1 MLRIKY
7 RDNDFQRPFQQACEE
22 FLSWHGRATFNHKEG
37 AQALTNLITNVPL
50 EEIRKSIV
58 MGAWASYVMEDA
70 VRRRI
75 DYIARMHKASYKVP
89 EVNSISQSVAGN
101 TRYIEYFDKHTTIDV
116 VDGFDEDDWN
126 GETCYIDFGNYKVYC
141 K

>member
-58 MGAWASYVMEDA
+58 IGAWASYVMERA
-70 VRRRI
+70 LRGRI
-75 DYIARMHKASYKVP
+75 NYVARISKLDP
-89 EVNSISQSVAGN
+89 EQIISIPVSVGGHEF
-101 TRYIEYFDKHTTIDV
+101 YLGYFDKHTSIDV
-116 VDGFDEDDWN
+116 VDSFDEDDWN